1 MVDSETFPTSVDGGR
16 YTQVDVTDWEVLR
29 REQLGTKPKR
39 WILDP
44 DGNLWL
50 MKFTTDNQRS
60 DGTSYRKGDDWSERV
75 ANGVAGRLGVPAA
88 HTELALD
95 RAAEAPGYGIISKSV
110 LAPHSGDPPQ
120 SPEELI
126 HGNQLVDVEL
136 VGPERIGHTV
146 EAIRQALDDVV
157 APSGIDDHVDD
168 HVMAWD
174 LFVGYL
180 LLDAV
185 VGNTDR
191 HEENWAVI
199 DRAGVRRLAPTFDHA
214 SCLGFQLDDERRM
227 RHLHTRDCNDMPEAW
242 ADRAKSKF
250 EGRPHPVV
258 AAMRALDLTDES
270 VRQRWAGR
278 CKDVDHLVEP
288 IWMIPE
294 DRMSPLAQQFAE
306 RVIRRNCHRLLDEF
320 R

>member
-1 MVDSETFPTSVDGGR
+1 MAGPEVLSTAVDAER
-16 YTQVDVTDWEVLR
+16 YPVFDVTDWEALR

-44 DGNLWL
+44 DGNRWL

-88 HTELALD
+88 RTELALD

-110 LAPHSGDPPQ
+110 LAPPSGDPPQ

-126 HGNQLVDVEL
+126 HGNQLVYVEL

-146 EAIRQALDDVV
+146 EAIRQALDDVA
-157 APSGIDDHVDD
+157 APSGIDDH
-168 HVMAWD
+168 MTAWD

-199 DRAGVRRLAPTFDHA
+199 DRADVRRLAPTFDHA

-227 RHLHTRDCNDMPEAW
+227 RHLHTRDRNDTPEAW

-250 EGRPHPVV
+250 EGRSHPVV
-258 AAMRALDLTDES
+258 VAMRALDLTDES

-278 CKDVDHLVEP
+278 CADVDHLVEP
-288 IWMIPE
+288 IRMIPE
-294 DRMSPLAQQFAE
+294 DRMSPSAQQFAE

>member
-1 MVDSETFPTSVDGGR
+1 MAEPEDLSTAVDAER
-16 YTQVDVTDWEVLR
+16 YPVFDVTDWSVVR

-44 DGNLWL
+44 DGNRWL
-50 MKFTTDNQRS
+50 MKFTTDNQRH

-88 HTELALD
+88 RTELALD

-110 LAPHSGDPPQ
+110 VAMREDGTL
-120 SPEELI
+120 EEDLI

-146 EAIRQALDDVV
+146 EAIRQVLDGVA
-157 APSGIDDHVDD
+157 APSSIDNYFT
-168 HVMAWD
+168 AWD
-174 LFVGYL
+174 VFVGYL

-227 RHLHTRDCNDMPEAW
+227 RHLHTRDRNDMPEAW

-270 VRQRWAGR
+270 ARQRWVGR
-278 CKDVDHLVEP
+278 CEDVDHVVEP
-288 IWMIPE
+288 IQMIPE
-294 DRMSPLAQQFAE
+294 HRMSPSARHFAE